1 MIRARTAR
9 NLCSWLL
16 PWLIARLL
24 LPAGVMP
31 FAPTGEPGW
40 VLCSAAA
47 LSAAP
52 GTQTS
57 DKLASS
63 DPGGEHRAEAP
74 CPFALAGACAPPPPA
89 CRLLERAGVAA
100 PPIPLDAGSRPVS
113 RPLRA
118 HLARGPPQYS

>member
-1 MIRARTAR
+1 MIRTRTAR

-31 FAPTGEPGW
+31 FAPGGEPGW

-52 GTQTS
+52 GTQP
-57 DKLASS
+57 SS
-63 DPGGEHRAEAP
+63 DTGGVPQAEAP
-74 CPFALAGACAPPPPA
+74 CLFALAGACAPPPHA
-89 CRLLERAGVAA
+89 CRALERGGAAAA
-100 PPIPLDAGSRPVS
+100 PRIPLDAAPRPVS
-113 RPLRA
+113 RPARA
-118 HLARGPPQYS
+118 HLARGPPQFS